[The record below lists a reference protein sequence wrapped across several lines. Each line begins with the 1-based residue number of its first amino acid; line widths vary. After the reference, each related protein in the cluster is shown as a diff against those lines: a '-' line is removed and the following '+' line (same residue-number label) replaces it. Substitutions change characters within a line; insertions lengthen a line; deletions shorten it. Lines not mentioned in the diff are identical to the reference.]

1 MSQAKVN
8 EICAKH
14 KGVCTWGFSQTD
26 FIVMKNIF
34 SDSRTRF
41 GICAALSAHWIKHH
55 AHEGSLANLLGGG
68 GVGPLNIGKLKEI
81 KVLHSTVSGEDGGAQ
96 AAHLE
101 MWLRMND
108 VLSLGKS
115 RTVKKWKTVGRVDRP
130 DGFSGQSSSRAE
142 MNASA
147 EKIDTIEHDIV
158 LGMRKFNSCYAR
170 VNFGGTAFFK
180 GAGHAVAVWLGQP
193 SYASGGDALFFDPNY
208 GEFWFKDKQDFFA
221 FFPEFYRATYRSAPL
236 SFNKNWEVLPCAKR
250 AW

>member
-1 MSQAKVN
+1 MS
-8 EICAKH
+8 
-14 KGVCTWGFSQTD
+14 
-26 FIVMKNIF
+26 
-34 SDSRTRF
+34 
-41 GICAALSAHWIKHH
+41 
-55 AHEGSLANLLGGG
+55 GG
-68 GVGPLNIGKLKEI
+68 
-81 KVLHSTVSGEDGGAQ
+81 DGGAQ

-142 MNASA
+142 MQASA
-147 EKIDTIEHDIV
+147 ETIDTIEHDIA
-158 LGMRKFNSCYAR
+158 LAMRKFNSCYAR

-193 SYASGGDALFFDPNY
+193 SYSSAGDALFFDPNY
-208 GEFWFKDKQDFFA
+208 GEFWFKDKQDFFR
-221 FFPEFYRATYRSAPL
+221 FFPEFYRATYRSGAL